1 MNNNWSLIT
10 LDKGNLHLLKNK
22 NKNKRKSKKIK
33 NLSKNMIKAS
43 SEEYLG
49 IFTIINFPLSLELSS
64 HSSMDSSIL
73 FSASSFPESST
84 LSLNLAVLVKLEK
97 IKEETMPM
105 LPVLPFFSSQQEPLF
120 SSSSE
125 TFSLISLDNK

>member
-1 MNNNWSLIT
+1 MT
-10 LDKGNLHLLKNK
+10 
-22 NKNKRKSKKIK
+22 
-33 NLSKNMIKAS
+33 KAS

-105 LPVLPFFSSQQEPLF
+105 LPVLPFFSSQ
-120 SSSSE
+120 
-125 TFSLISLDNK
+125 